1 MNILITGSTGFI
13 GSSILKRLKSK
24 NKIFI
29 ILKNKSKIKNESNKK
44 NIKTIYY
51 KSYNQLFK
59 KLQKIQVDLV
69 IHAATHYRKIHNLDD
84 LENFSNSNILLGNI
98 LLENLKVMKVKK
110 FINFSTVWEDY
121 NSIQNNFFNLYS
133 AYKKSFSNIL
143 DFYKKKE
150 IKIKFYNLMISD
162 TFGLNDNRNKII
174 NVLRKNFKKN
184 ITTKIISKNLFI
196 NLLNV
201 EDVTDAVVL
210 ISKQKIDPG
219 KYLIKNPINF
229 KINNIIQMFNENNYK
244 KIKVRWL
251 SNKLIKEKTLPYKR
265 LKNWKPT
272 KSTISDIV
280 KIINN

>member
-13 GSSILKRLKSK
+13 GSNILKRLKSN

-29 ILKNKSKIKNESNKK
+29 ILRAKDKIKNKSSKK
-44 NIKTIYY
+44 NIKKIYY
-51 KSYNQLFK
+51 KNYNQLIR
-59 KLQKIQVDLV
+59 KLKKIQVDLV

-84 LENFSNSNILLGNI
+84 LENFSNSNILLGNYI
-98 LLENLKVMKVKK
+98 LENLKVMKVKK

-150 IKIKFYNLMISD
+150 INIKFYNLMISN

-184 ITTKIISKNLFI
+184 IATKIISKNLFI
-196 NLLNV
+196 NLINV

-229 KINNIIQMFNENNYK
+229 KINNIIQMLNKNKYK

-251 SNKLIKEKTLPYKR
+251 SNKLIKEKTLKYKR
-265 LKNWKPT
+265 LKSWKPT
-272 KSTISDIV
+272 KSNISDIV

>member
-1 MNILITGSTGFI
+1 
-13 GSSILKRLKSK
+13 
-24 NKIFI
+24 
-29 ILKNKSKIKNESNKK
+29 
-44 NIKTIYY
+44 
-51 KSYNQLFK
+51 
-59 KLQKIQVDLV
+59 
-69 IHAATHYRKIHNLDD
+69 
-84 LENFSNSNILLGNI
+84 
-98 LLENLKVMKVKK
+98 MKVKK

-184 ITTKIISKNLFI
+184 VTTKIISKNLFI
-196 NLLNV
+196 NLINV

-229 KINNIIQMFNENNYK
+229 KINNIIQMLNKNKYK
-244 KIKVRWL
+244 KIKIRWL
-251 SNKLIKEKTLPYKR
+251 SDKLIKEKTLPYKR

-272 KSTISDIV
+272 KSNISDIV

>member
-13 GSSILKRLKSK
+13 GSNILKRLKSK

-29 ILKNKSKIKNESNKK
+29 ILKNKGKIKNKSNKK
-44 NIKTIYY
+44 NIKKIFY

-69 IHAATHYRKIHNLDD
+69 IHTATHYRKIHNVDD

-98 LLENLKVMKVKK
+98 LLENLKIMKVKK

-229 KINNIIQMFNENNYK
+229 KINNIIQMLNENNYK
-244 KIKVRWL
+244 KIKVKWL
-251 SNKLIKEKTLPYKR
+251 SNKLIKEKTLPYMR

-272 KSTISDIV
+272 KSNISDIV